1 MRMAPFTMQV
11 TPFVSTFKRG
21 ITYLSDSRAPVRVQ
35 LISRS
40 ARGSQC
46 LTSPFLAGG
55 HHELRCEFS
64 LHNCKSAAYASD
76 TYRQR
81 TYESEEECIREVA
94 KQCTTMQALHY
105 SVERGSLKEE
115 GSYDK
120 GHRGSD
126 LKRLEQEYK
135 LKEQVEDQRSS
146 YVKLIADEVFD
157 GDASKVKVEH
167 VYASE
172 LGKSSIILPSPSPT
186 ATLTR
191 CYPRR
196 GHISEVQRT

>member
-1 MRMAPFTMQV
+1 MAPFTMQV

-94 KQCTTMQALHY
+94 KRCAAMQAIHY

-115 GSYDK
+115 GCYDK
-120 GHRGSD
+120 GHRDSD
-126 LKRLEQEYK
+126 LRGLEQGYK
-135 LKEQVEDQRSS
+135 HKELAEVPHSW
-146 YVKLIADEVFD
+146 YVKLIADEIFD
-157 GDASKVKVEH
+157 GDISKVKVEQ

-172 LGKSSIILPSPSPT
+172 LGEPSITPPLLPQ
-186 ATLTR
+186 
-191 CYPRR
+191 
-196 GHISEVQRT
+196 VQH